1 MGDFSQDLCDE
12 SLESL
17 SPLHAVRPP
26 GVWKGSWEEVHV
38 SQHDSAAWFPGPRYL
53 RQGGCAGQLA
63 APFMPRTRVR
73 VCSDLG
79 EWGVGGEPTGLGV
92 PPGQGQCLVQ
102 IQALAKVLPLGI
114 EGIQLGGT
122 GPMLLPLMAPV
133 RVCLKKKSK
142 TLVKR

>member
-1 MGDFSQDLCDE
+1 M
-12 SLESL
+12 
-17 SPLHAVRPP
+17 
-26 GVWKGSWEEVHV
+26 W
-38 SQHDSAAWFPGPRYL
+38 
-53 RQGGCAGQLA
+53 
-63 APFMPRTRVR
+63 

-92 PPGQGQCLVQ
+92 PPGQGQRLVQ

-133 RVCLKKKSK
+133 RVCLKKKAKLWLKGNLGEGNGNHSS
-142 TLVKR
+142 TLAWKIPWTEEPGGLQSTASQRVGHD

>member
-1 MGDFSQDLCDE
+1 MNRGRLPPRSPIRGRCLGVSRMGDFSQDLCDE

-26 GVWKGSWEEVHV
+26 GVWKGSREEVHV
-38 SQHDSAAWFPGPRYL
+38 SQHDSAAWFPGPWYL

-79 EWGVGGEPTGLGV
+79 EWGV
-92 PPGQGQCLVQ
+92 
-102 IQALAKVLPLGI
+102 
-114 EGIQLGGT
+114 
-122 GPMLLPLMAPV
+122 
-133 RVCLKKKSK
+133 
-142 TLVKR
+142 